1 MCYPPSHYGLQK
13 SSSSSHM
20 LCKAYILT
28 APLQKV
34 HFFLH
39 PFLQNLAITEWCWLG
54 GCIGAW
60 NWHVYAPFCV
70 LSFSDTAWN
79 PKWELFSSST
89 SEPENIRY
97 LILDNNETAH
107 LEERTKASRQSA
119 LDFTVKV
126 AILTHTHNA
135 VQIQFVF
142 VFPESWEDLCT
153 WSSRKWPCLSRPV
166 FNDLF
171 SLEYMSDY
179 QLERSQDPKDLDN
192 PSRSSKL
199 FTRFHIPQNLQR

>member
-79 PKWELFSSST
+79 PKWELFSSSK

-97 LILDNNETAH
+97 LILDNKETAH

-119 LDFTVKV
+119 LDFTDKV
-126 AILTHTHNA
+126 AILTPTHNA
-135 VQIQFVF
+135 VQYSLFSF
-142 VFPESWEDLCT
+142 S
-153 WSSRKWPCLSRPV
+153 LSVEKICVHDPV
-166 FNDLF
+166 VNGLTYHDLF
-171 SLEYMSDY
+171 SMIY
-179 QLERSQDPKDLDN
+179 
-192 PSRSSKL
+192 
-199 FTRFHIPQNLQR
+199 FH